1 MLNQGFPSGSADK
14 ESICGAEDAGD
25 TGLAPGSG
33 RSPEVGN
40 GNLLQYSFLKNPMDR
55 GTWQTSV
62 YGATN
67 SWTPLNE

>member
-55 GTWQTSV
+55 GTWLATVQRVAKSQTKPSD
-62 YGATN
+62 
-67 SWTPLNE
+67 